1 MASIPVGSIANW
13 AAVPTCTTNCPATL
27 GEAKAQGSS
36 GLARRLAQLLG
47 VDADGSL
54 GNLGNLILNDIL
66 LGILPRSSLNWSS
79 SLDGLQLFGGT
90 GENAHYHV
98 RVNVRATGRPASTI
112 NVLLPKGFIVK
123 PQTSFVTYGIGDRRA
138 APNPTTNATTGAR
151 WASFGAWPCA
161 GLSSGSQTVQLDFEA
176 LIGYQLNTQT
186 AVATAGF
193 GGTTPQDN
201 AQIVVTQNWE
211 RNEDPATA
219 PVVGPGR
226 PAGCPHRHGFG
237 DKEVFRLPIP
247 SVPGTRTTV
256 YLSHIPQGADYDLV
270 INQPGAPSPISSPV
284 GSIPVGSIPIE
295 DEGSWSTTPARS
307 RPRRCRTSPS
317 ARSWSGA
324 SRRRGERHRGRH
336 GRLRRSERLLH
347 DPGPR
352 LQRLAQR
359 GARRPARRADAAAD
373 AAPVSGQDLPEQG
386 RPQRTLPARCP
397 PRRRPS
403 SSTTE
408 PADRPLR
415 PDGDRCDARA
425 AGRAHHVPGGAPD

>member
-27 GEAKAQGSS
+27 GEAKAQGFLRP
-36 GLARRLAQLLG
+36 GATLAQLLG

-66 LGILPRSSLNWSS
+66 LGILPRSSLNWEQFARRPPA
-79 SLDGLQLFGGT
+79 LRRHRRERPLP
-90 GENAHYHV
+90 
-98 RVNVRATGRPASTI
+98 RARERACSGASGFSI

-151 WASFGAWPCA
+151 WASFRRLVPARGSPRARRRSSSTSRP
-161 GLSSGSQTVQLDFEA
+161 SSGTSR
-176 LIGYQLNTQT
+176 
-186 AVATAGF
+186 
-193 GGTTPQDN
+193 TPRPRWRPPDSAARRLQDSD
-201 AQIVVTQNWE
+201 QIARTQNWE

-219 PVVGPGR
+219 PVMGPDALQVELSTSPLRRRQGGLPAADPVGAGYADDGLPESHTAGRRLRPRHQPAWGAVADPEPRRLDPGR
-226 PAGCPHRHGFG
+226 LDPHRG
-237 DKEVFRLPIP
+237 RRCW
-247 SVPGTRTTV
+247 STTARITPET
-256 YLSHIPQGADYDLV
+256 LQD
-270 INQPGAPSPISSPV
+270 
-284 GSIPVGSIPIE
+284 IPVGSILV
-295 DEGSWSTTPARS
+295 GSISATRG
-307 RPRRCRTSPS
+307 TSP
-317 ARSWSGA
+317 RS
-324 SRRRGERHRGRH
+324 H

-386 RPQRTLPARCP
+386 RPQRTLPPRRCP

-408 PADRPLR
+408 AS
-415 PDGDRCDARA
+415 
-425 AGRAHHVPGGAPD
+425 